1 MTGLGPLDLHG
12 PEFLML
18 YLELALIALAAA
30 FVIPRYLRPEGRTGR
45 RPDEDELAI
54 LAGGR
59 ERLAEAV
66 TVRLLAEG
74 AAIVQSGGTLAIR
87 NPHGGRTRAERRVA
101 TLTSPANWRDVHR
114 ALTGPAEA
122 TERQLEDKGLWI
134 GRDAAR
140 QLRLIQTAPLALLF
154 LFGLAKWIIGAMR
167 DRPVGFLTALLLATA
182 VVAVVRYAALDRRTR
197 AGKAALA
204 DARFEAARLRRAAP
218 TDEAPLAVALFG
230 TTVLTGSWL
239 SDFHRMRSAGS
250 GSDGGGGSGCSSGG
264 GGCGG
269 GGGGG
274 GGGCGGC
281 GS

>member
-12 PEFLML
+12 PEFLIL

-30 FVIPRYLRPEGRTGR
+30 FIIPRYLRPEGRTGR

-74 AAIVQSGGTLAIR
+74 AAIVQGGKAIAIR
-87 NPHGGRTRAERRVA
+87 NPHGGRTSAERQVA
-101 TLTSPANWRDVHR
+101 RLTSPANWTDVHR
-114 ALTGPAEA
+114 ALSDPAESI
-122 TERQLEDKGLWI
+122 ERRLEDKGLWI
-134 GRDAAR
+134 GRDAAL
-140 QLRLIQTAPLALLF
+140 QLRLVQTAPLALLF
-154 LFGLAKWIIGAMR
+154 LFGLAKWIVGAMR
-167 DRPVGFLTALLLATA
+167 DRPVGFLTALLFVTA
-182 VVAVVRYAALDRRTR
+182 VVAVIRYAALDRRTR
-197 AGKAALA
+197 AGKSALA

-230 TTVLTGSWL
+230 TTVLAGSWL

-250 GSDGGGGSGCSSGG
+250 GSDSGGGSGCSSGG

-269 GGGGG
+269 GGGG
-274 GGGCGGC
+274 CGGC

>member
-1 MTGLGPLDLHG
+1 VTGLGPLDLHG
-12 PEFLML
+12 PEFLIL

-30 FVIPRYLRPEGRTGR
+30 FIIPRYLRPEGRTGR

-74 AAIVQSGGTLAIR
+74 AAIVQGGKAIAIR
-87 NPHGGRTRAERRVA
+87 NPHGGRTSAERQVA
-101 TLTSPANWRDVHR
+101 RLTSPANWTDVHR
-114 ALTGPAEA
+114 ALSDPAESI
-122 TERQLEDKGLWI
+122 ERRLEDKGLWI
-134 GRDAAR
+134 GRDAAL
-140 QLRLIQTAPLALLF
+140 QLRLVQTAPLALLF
-154 LFGLAKWIIGAMR
+154 LFGLAKWIVGAMR
-167 DRPVGFLTALLLATA
+167 DRPVGFLTALLFVTA
-182 VVAVVRYAALDRRTR
+182 VVAVIRYAALDRRTR
-197 AGKAALA
+197 AGKSALA

-230 TTVLTGSWL
+230 TTVLAGSWL

-250 GSDGGGGSGCSSGG
+250 GSDSGGGSGCSSGG

-269 GGGGG
+269 GGGG
-274 GGGCGGC
+274 CGGC

>member
-12 PEFLML
+12 PEFLLL

-30 FVIPRYLRPEGRTGR
+30 FIIPRYLRPEGQAGR
-45 RPDEDELAI
+45 RPDEDELAV

-74 AAIVQSGGTLAIR
+74 AAIVQGGGTLAIR
-87 NPHGGRTRAERRVA
+87 DPRGGRTPAERRVA
-101 TLTSPANWRDVHR
+101 RLTSPANWRDVHR
-114 ALTGPAEA
+114 ALSDPAEA
-122 TERQLEDKGLWI
+122 IERRLEDKGLWI

-154 LFGLAKWIIGAMR
+154 LFGLAKWIVGTMR
-167 DRPVGFLTALLLATA
+167 DRPVGILTALLFVTA
-182 VVAVVRYAALDRRTR
+182 VIAVLRFAALDRRTR
-197 AGKAALA
+197 AGKSALA

-230 TTVLTGSWL
+230 TTVLAGSWL

-250 GSDGGGGSGCSSGG
+250 GGDGSGGSGCSGGG
-264 GGCGG
+264 GGC
-269 GGGGG
+269 G

>member
-12 PEFLML
+12 PEFLLL

-30 FVIPRYLRPEGRTGR
+30 FIIPRYLRPEGQSGR
-45 RPDEDELAI
+45 RPDEDELAV

-74 AAIVQSGGTLAIR
+74 AAIVQGGGTLAIR
-87 NPHGGRTRAERRVA
+87 DPHGGRTPAERRVA
-101 TLTSPANWRDVHR
+101 RLTSPANWRDVHR
-114 ALTGPAEA
+114 ALSDPAEA
-122 TERQLEDKGLWI
+122 IERRLEDKGLWI
-134 GRDAAR
+134 GGDAAR

-154 LFGLAKWIIGAMR
+154 LFGLAKWIVGTMR
-167 DRPVGFLTALLLATA
+167 DRPVGILTALLFVTA
-182 VVAVVRYAALDRRTR
+182 VIAVLRYAALDRRTR

-230 TTVLTGSWL
+230 TTVLAGSWL
-239 SDFHRMRSAGS
+239 SDFHRMRSAGAGGDGS
-250 GSDGGGGSGCSSGG
+250 GSSGCSGG
-264 GGCGG
+264 GGGC
-269 GGGGG
+269 G

>member
-1 MTGLGPLDLHG
+1 MTGLGPFDLNG

-18 YLELALIALAAA
+18 YAELALIALVAA
-30 FVIPRYLRPEGRTGR
+30 FLIPRYLRPEGRPGH
-45 RPDEDELAI
+45 RPDEDEIAV

-66 TVRLLAEG
+66 TVRLLGKG
-74 AAIVQSGGTLAIR
+74 AAIVQAGGTIAIR
-87 NPHGGRTRAERRVA
+87 DSRAGRTPAERRVA
-101 TLTSPANWRDVHR
+101 ALVSPAKWHDVHR

-122 TERQLEDKGLWI
+122 IERQLEAKGLWI
-134 GRDAAR
+134 DRHAAR

-154 LFGLAKWIIGAMR
+154 LFGMAKWIVGTLR
-167 DRPVGFLTALLLATA
+167 DRPVGILTALLFVTA
-182 VVAVVRYAALDRRTR
+182 VVAILRYAVIDRRTR

-204 DARFEAARLRRAAP
+204 NARFEAARLRRAAP

-230 TTVLTGSWL
+230 TTVLVGSWL
-239 SDFHRMRSAGS
+239 SDFHRMRSA
-250 GSDGGGGSGCSSGG
+250 SSGG
-264 GGCGG
+264 GDGSSSSGCSGG
-269 GGGGG
+269 GGGCG